1 MQSIYR
7 SGDAKVAS
15 NNVKTNI
22 VYSNE
27 TYSDDYLVTL
37 TRHSFRKL
45 TKMMLKN
52 SYMVLFAMIIQ
63 ATCVT
68 KKHSTIMR
76 PSIQERKNRKGVESV
91 RSIQADGVLQTA
103 PSKSQDIACYECS
116 SFPPEEDSQDEP
128 LGSCPGW
135 KREGKTY
142 GVGSDGTTGNS
153 LYDACMTIVLSNG
166 TVVSQNAVVYTQC
179 IDYKTGSLPS
189 ALYRIFAMSTKI
201 YCCRGSL
208 CNGPTEIRLAN
219 SKRVGKEYSK
229 VSCKTQIDYAISQG
243 PRWLCNMLVNLF
255 LVCGIHIMGLK
266 SQ

>member
-1 MQSIYR
+1 MILDNGR
-7 SGDAKVAS
+7 
-15 NNVKTNI
+15 
-22 VYSNE
+22 
-27 TYSDDYLVTL
+27 
-37 TRHSFRKL
+37 
-45 TKMMLKN
+45 
-52 SYMVLFAMIIQ
+52 MVLFTMIIQ

-68 KKHSTIMR
+68 EEHSVSMKLSKQGT
-76 PSIQERKNRKGVESV
+76 KNRRYLEEEHS
-91 RSIQADGVLQTA
+91 RYPDYPNLQY
-103 PSKSQDIACYECS
+103 IACYECS

-128 LGSCPGW
+128 LGPCPGW
-135 KREGKTY
+135 KREPKKY
-142 GVGSDGTTGNS
+142 GVGSGGTAGHS

-179 IDYKTGSLPS
+179 IEYKTGSLPS

-229 VSCKTQIDYAISQG
+229 VSSQTKIYYAMSQSS
-243 PRWLCNMLVNLF
+243 RWLCNMLVNLF